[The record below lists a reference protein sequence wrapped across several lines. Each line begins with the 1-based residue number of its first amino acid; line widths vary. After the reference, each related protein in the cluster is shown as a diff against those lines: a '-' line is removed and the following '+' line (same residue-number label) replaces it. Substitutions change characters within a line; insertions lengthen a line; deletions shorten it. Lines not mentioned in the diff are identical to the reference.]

1 MTPKII
7 DILGDSITEGALA
20 STPDKNFVNLLAKHL
35 NCKVIN
41 HGISGTRIAYQKP
54 GSLPIEWDA
63 FYGSRVKDLDKN
75 ADLVIVF
82 GGTNDFGHGFAPIGQ
97 IGDKS
102 PDTFCGAV
110 DYLVTE
116 LLKKYNKK
124 QIVFLLPLYRLNDNN
139 PMGDGVRPS
148 PTLPLQ
154 GYRDI
159 MSEIVKS
166 YDIDVFDVK
175 DLMGRPE
182 DTDLY
187 ADGLHPNDK
196 GHAKLAEI
204 LADFVTK
211 RK

>member
-1 MTPKII
+1 MTLRII

-20 STPDKNFVNLLAKHL
+20 TTPEKNFVNLLAKRL

-54 GSLPIEWDA
+54 GLNPIEWDA
-63 FYGSRVKDLDKN
+63 FFGSRVKDLDKN

-82 GGTNDFGHGFAPIGQ
+82 GGTNDFGHGFAPIGH

-102 PDTFCGAV
+102 PDTFCGGV
-110 DYLVTE
+110 DYLINE
-116 LLKKYNKK
+116 LLKKYDKK
-124 QIVFLLPLYRLNDNN
+124 QIVFLLPLYRFNDND
-139 PMGDGVRPS
+139 PMGDGVRPT

-159 MSEIVKS
+159 ISQIVKS
-166 YDIDVFDVK
+166 YDIEVFDVK
-175 DLMGRPE
+175 DLMGKPE

-187 ADGLHPNDK
+187 GDGLHPNDK
-196 GHAKLAEI
+196 GHAKLAAI
-204 LADFVTK
+204 LADFIAK
-211 RK
+211 R